1 MCDISMVLSVVRGH
15 TFHDRLRC
23 STSFAITD
31 YRSLS
36 VTFELF
42 WSHGWYPN
50 IVLVHSLRTLFIYS
64 GCNLCNGVRRK
75 SCRRHAVVI
84 ALEGAVAGVAAWPS
98 ILSSE
103 ASALWNV
110 EIINHDLI
118 ATDDSPLM
126 GGCRYF
132 LLLVRCSASLQN
144 TSKVGRRL

>member
-1 MCDISMVLSVVRGH
+1 MIGYGAEHLLQ
-15 TFHDRLRC
+15 F
-23 STSFAITD
+23 D
-31 YRSLS
+31 YRSLQ

-64 GCNLCNGVRRK
+64 GCNLCNCVRRK

-84 ALEGAVAGVAAWPS
+84 ALKGAVAGVAAWPS

-110 EIINHDLI
+110 EIINHDFGNLCT
-118 ATDDSPLM
+118 AQLPCLGSQGLLP
-126 GGCRYF
+126 
-132 LLLVRCSASLQN
+132 LLLKVRCFQGFRESIGVLRG
-144 TSKVGRRL
+144 GRDKQ